1 MSGQNHIAAAVAAVV
16 FASTVSAEGFQSL
29 QMEVNKKVT
38 KAGKAEYS
46 KVGDVVYYVPLLS
59 AFGIA
64 TEQAKDDKGAV
75 IADDDGIPVYTDE
88 KLNWLQGAIVAS
100 CKASAR
106 NRLQP
111 GTATLKDGVKI
122 AETFAEL
129 LAAADRSNSGAALV
143 AIRELKNK
151 FGEWVATLGKSA
163 AAQQTLKTLFNA
175 KDSLALQSETNRDK
189 MAQYVSDFAATLDEA
204 TLAKSE
210 KYLQGLLDAC
220 AANVDAEDF

>member
-1 MSGQNHIAAAVAAVV
+1 MSNQIAAAVAAFV
-16 FASTVSAEGFQSL
+16 ASVSAEQFQSM
-29 QMEVNKKVT
+29 QIEVNKKVV

-46 KVGDVVYYVPLLS
+46 KVGDVVIHAPLLS

-64 TEQAKDDKGAV
+64 TEQAKDDKGQPL
-75 IADDDGIPVYTDE
+75 ADDDGIPVYTDE
-88 KLNWLQGAIVAS
+88 KLNWLQGSIVAAV
-100 CKASAR
+100 KAMAR
-106 NRLQP
+106 NRLKP
-111 GTATLKDGVKI
+111 GTAELKDGVKI

-143 AIRELKNK
+143 ALRELKAK
-151 FGEWVATLGKSA
+151 FGEWIATLGKSA
-163 AAQQTLKTLFNA
+163 AAQQTLKTLFNS
-175 KDSLALQSETNRDK
+175 KDSILVQSDTNRDK

-220 AANVDAEDF
+220 ASNVDADDF

>member
-1 MSGQNHIAAAVAAVV
+1 MSDQIAAAAVTTA
-16 FASTVSAEGFQSL
+16 FASTISAEGFQSL
-29 QMEVNKKVT
+29 QMEVNKKVV

-59 AFGIA
+59 AFSIA
-64 TEQAKDDKGAV
+64 TEQAKDEKGQLV
-75 IADDDGIPVYTDE
+75 TDEEGIPCYTDE
-88 KLNWLQGAIVAS
+88 KLNWLQGSIVAA
-100 CKASAR
+100 CKAAAR

-122 AETFAEL
+122 AATFEEL

-143 AIRELKNK
+143 AIRELKNR

-210 KYLQGLLDAC
+210 RYLQGLLDAC
-220 AANVDAEDF
+220 AANVDADDF

>member
-1 MSGQNHIAAAVAAVV
+1 MSQIISSAVAAFV
-16 FASTVSAEGFQSL
+16 STVSSEGFQSF
-29 QMEVNKKVT
+29 QIEVNKKVV

-46 KVGDVVYYVPLLS
+46 KVGDVIVHAPLLS

-64 TEQAKDDKGAV
+64 TEQAKDDKGQL
-75 IADDDGIPVYTDE
+75 ISDDDGFPVYTDD
-88 KLNWLQGAIVAS
+88 KLNWLQGSIIAAV
-100 CKASAR
+100 KAMAR

-122 AETFAEL
+122 AETFEEL

-143 AIRELKNK
+143 AIRELKAK
-151 FGEWVATLGKSA
+151 FADWVATLGKSA
-163 AAQQTLKTLFNA
+163 AAQQTLKTLFNS
-175 KDSLALQSETNRDK
+175 KDSLAVQSEANRDK
-189 MAQYVSDFAATLDEA
+189 MSQYIADFAATLDEA

-220 AANVDAEDF
+220 AASVDADDF

>member
-1 MSGQNHIAAAVAAVV
+1 MSNTIVAAVAA
-16 FASTVSAEGFQSL
+16 FAASISAEGFQSM
-29 QMEVNKKVT
+29 QIEVNKKVV

-46 KVGDVVYYVPLLS
+46 KVGDVVIYAPLLS

-64 TEQAKDDKGAV
+64 TIQAADDKGALL
-75 IADDDGIPVYTDE
+75 ADDDGFPVYTDD
-88 KLNWLQGAIVAS
+88 KLNWLQGSIVAAV
-100 CKASAR
+100 KAMAR
-106 NRLQP
+106 NRLKP
-111 GTATLKDGVKI
+111 GTAELKDGVTI
-122 AETFAEL
+122 ASTFEEL

-143 AIRELKNK
+143 AIRELKSK

-220 AANVDAEDF
+220 ATNVDADDF

>member
-1 MSGQNHIAAAVAAVV
+1 MSNTIAAAVAAFV
-16 FASTVSAEGFQSL
+16 ASISAEGFQSV
-29 QMEVNKKVT
+29 QMEVNKKVV

-64 TEQAKDDKGAV
+64 TEQSKDDKGAL
-75 IADDDGIPVYTDE
+75 ISDDDGLPVYTDD
-88 KLNWLQGAIVAS
+88 KLNWLQGAVVAS
-100 CKASAR
+100 CKAAAR

-111 GTATLKDGVKI
+111 QTADLKDGVVI
-122 AETFAEL
+122 PSDFATL

-143 AIRELKNK
+143 ALRELKAR
-151 FGEWVATLGKSA
+151 FGEWIATLGKSA
-163 AAQQTLKTLFNA
+163 AAQQTLKTLFNS
-175 KDSLALQSETNRDK
+175 KDSILVQSDTNRDK

-220 AANVDAEDF
+220 ASNVDADDF